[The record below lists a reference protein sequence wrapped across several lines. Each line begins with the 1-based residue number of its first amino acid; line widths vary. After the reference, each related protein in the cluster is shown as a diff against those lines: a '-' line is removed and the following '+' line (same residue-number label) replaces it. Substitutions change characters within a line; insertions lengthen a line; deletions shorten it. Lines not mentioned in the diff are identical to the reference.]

1 LAVAALGEM
10 MACAV
15 LRAEDYD
22 RAKRFYMG
30 VVGLTL
36 IQESAG
42 PPREGMFSA
51 GEGTMVCIHGRQ
63 DLPAPQNTALAFR
76 VPADGFEDLVKE
88 VRARGVTFE
97 EYDLPEVGLKTVRGI
112 AELNGHK
119 RAWFTDPE
127 GNIIGLVS
135 T

>member
-1 LAVAALGEM
+1 MAVLGDM
-10 MACAV
+10 MACGV

-22 RAKRFYMG
+22 RAKRFYMD

-36 IQESAG
+36 THESAG

-51 GEGTMVCIHGRQ
+51 GEGTMVCIYGRQ
-63 DLPAPQNTALAFR
+63 GLPAPQNTALAFR
-76 VPADGFEDLVKE
+76 VPADGFEDLVKG

-112 AELNGHK
+112 AELNGRK
-119 RAWFTDPE
+119 RAWFRDPE